1 MIDKDIKNMPVAV
14 TTILIAIFLT
24 ATLPVSMSLVAN
36 EAHLLEKTSRFIL
49 HRYLGYDSIS
59 NLFVDEPAGYEG
71 SHNNQLS
78 TTTKFIA
85 HYQFPFPVESI
96 YASTVNQKCFAEIK
110 YQPGLVISRETLHF
124 ESSNMKIKNV
134 ETVYTNGKFE
144 EQKFLPRIHVCGG
157 TENDNSINAFESARI
172 LSLVSDF
179 LKADVMQDLDRQR
192 ELLSEDS
199 VAFGAKGRE
208 EIISEQK
215 GGIESGTTYS
225 LPFPLQV
232 NVQAKCVSFDFLSH
246 QRGTT
251 SRGTEILY
259 CDLLKNKIVR
269 IDTLRHTLTQPA
281 WVIKHFSS

>member
-1 MIDKDIKNMPVAV
+1 MAV
-14 TTILIAIFLT
+14 TRNLVSFILA
-24 ATLPVSMSLVAN
+24 ASVPASMSLVAN
-36 EAHLLEKTSRFIL
+36 EAHLLEKTSKFIL

-59 NLFVDEPAGYEG
+59 NLFVDEPIGYEG
-71 SHNNQLS
+71 SSNNQFS
-78 TTTKFIA
+78 ATKFIA

-110 YQPGLVISRETLHF
+110 YQPGLLLSRETLHF
-124 ESSNMKIKNV
+124 EPSNLKIKKV
-134 ETVYTNGKFE
+134 ETTYSNGVFE
-144 EQKFLPRIHVCGG
+144 ENKFLPRIHVCGG

-172 LSLVSDF
+172 LSLVADF

-199 VAFGAKGRE
+199 VAFGAKGLE

-232 NVQAKCVSFDFLSH
+232 NVEAKCVSFDFLSH
-246 QRGTT
+246 QKGKT

>member
-1 MIDKDIKNMPVAV
+1 MAV
-14 TTILIAIFLT
+14 TRKLVAIFLA
-24 ATLPVSMSLVAN
+24 ATSPSTMSLVVN
-36 EAHLLEKTSRFIL
+36 EAHLLEKTSKFIL
-49 HRYLGYDSIS
+49 HRYLGYDTIS
-59 NLFVDEPAGYEG
+59 NLFVDEPTGYEG
-71 SHNNQLS
+71 NRNNKFS
-78 TTTKFIA
+78 AAKFIA

-96 YASTVNQKCFAEIK
+96 YASTMNQKCFAEIK
-110 YQPGLVISRETLHF
+110 YQPGLLISRETLHF
-124 ESSNMKIKNV
+124 EPSNLKIKEV
-134 ETVYTNGKFE
+134 ETVYSSGIFE
-144 EQKFLPRIHVCGG
+144 EEKFLPRIHVCGG

-172 LSLVSDF
+172 LSLVTSF
-179 LKADVMQDLDRQR
+179 LEADVMQDLDRQR
-192 ELLSEDS
+192 DLLSKGS

-208 EIISEQK
+208 EIILEQK

-232 NVQAKCVSFDFLSH
+232 NIEAKCVSFDFLSH
-246 QRGTT
+246 QKGTT